1 MLNEGQRL
9 EKIAKSQPRKFWKS
23 LKKCYSKRKN
33 NSSDIKL
40 DDLYEHFSNLL
51 GQQDQDNANDINIT
65 INADNDMIE
74 DNDSDMNI
82 SEQEVRKA
90 LFKQKNGKASGPDD
104 ISAEILKVSYSIISP
119 YLVNLFNKMFTNA
132 EYPESW
138 SLVNLVPIFKGGDA
152 KNAKNYRGITLNNI
166 IAKVYS
172 QVLLNRLTDWTEKH
186 EKISDCQFGYQKG
199 KSTIDCIF
207 ILHSI
212 VSKTL
217 NSGQKLYS
225 IFIDYEKCSDRID
238 RVLLW
243 QKLLADNVSS
253 KMTNAIKAM
262 YSTVRAIIK
271 HNRQTSNVINSN
283 SGVKQGDPSSSLLFM
298 MFVND
303 IVSSINTDLNGI
315 FSTEDM
321 KLFLVLFADDQVLFS
336 TSPTSL
342 QSMLNDIE
350 SYCTAYGLKINVAK
364 TKVLIFE
371 KSTRQTHYKF
381 SLYNENL
388 EVVNSFKY
396 LGVYFF
402 KNGNGHRTQKCIAE
416 HASKA
421 MHRLFSVFN
430 NYEFKTSEKCKL
442 FGVLVSPVLNYSCEI
457 WGLNEA
463 KNVEQIHTKFLRKIL
478 CVKKST
484 NLCGLYGE
492 LGRVPLAIMRKFTCS
507 VTG

>member
-1 MLNEGQRL
+1 MQ
-9 EKIAKSQPRKFWKS
+9 
-23 LKKCYSKRKN
+23 
-33 NSSDIKL
+33 
-40 DDLYEHFSNLL
+40 
-51 GQQDQDNANDINIT
+51 
-65 INADNDMIE
+65 
-74 DNDSDMNI
+74 
-82 SEQEVRKA
+82 
-90 LFKQKNGKASGPDD
+90 
-104 ISAEILKVSYSIISP
+104 
-119 YLVNLFNKMFTNA
+119 
-132 EYPESW
+132 
-138 SLVNLVPIFKGGDA
+138 
-152 KNAKNYRGITLNNI
+152 KNAKNYRGITLNN
-166 IAKVYS
+166 
-172 QVLLNRLTDWTEKH
+172 VLLNKLTDWTEKH

-225 IFIDYEKCSDRID
+225 IFIDYEKCFDRINC
-238 RVLLW
+238 VLLW

-271 HNRQTSNVINSN
+271 HNRQTSNEINLN

-350 SYCTAYGLKINVAK
+350 SYCTAYGIKINVAK

-371 KSTRQTHYKF
+371 KSTRHTHYNF

-388 EVVNSFKY
+388 EVVNSYKY

-402 KNGNGHRTQKCIAE
+402 KNGYWHRTQKCIAE

-442 FGVLVSPVLNYSCEI
+442 FDVLVSPVLNYSCEI

-463 KNVEQIHTKFLRKIL
+463 KDVEKIHTKFLR
-478 CVKKST
+478 
-484 NLCGLYGE
+484 
-492 LGRVPLAIMRKFTCS
+492 
-507 VTG
+507 